1 MRWHCPSVPRPI
13 RRIKGPRIGLFGLP
27 VFGKPVRTSKS
38 QRVNQEDEVYINLF
52 YPTRISKTAQDRI
65 ASQNIKG
72 PAINVIRAVAREL
85 YEKEDEG
92 TRAVVKAKLAS
103 LKQEEMT
110 EEVSDDEAEG
120 EDAPLTPQQ
129 YQA

>member
-1 MRWHCPSVPRPI
+1 M
-13 RRIKGPRIGLFGLP
+13 
-27 VFGKPVRTSKS
+27 FGKPAHASKT

-52 YPTRISKTAQDRI
+52 YQTRICKAAQDRI
-65 ASQNIKG
+65 TSQNIKG

-92 TRAVVKAKLAS
+92 TRAVVKAQLAS
-103 LKQEEMT
+103 LKKEEKA

-120 EDAPLTPQQ
+120 EGEDAPLTPAQ
-129 YQA
+129 YQK